1 MQLSPR
7 TTGLLGAVDVG
18 AAVAVHQSIPPLT
31 AFGALLLVV
40 LTAGVTVPAVW
51 SRKPARRRT
60 APTALARLPADMSR
74 SAASHYGSSR
84 KHTSRGWL
92 RLRKLFWHARWRQN
106 MAVLAVLMAVAVL
119 LLASGWD
126 SDQYRQNIVINI
138 GADLV
143 GVIVATFMIT
153 PMVRRAAE
161 GRVREHPRL
170 DYDWYVY
177 QVAGAT
183 SHVRIMDIYSNLLDG
198 PHTANFFRAVELA
211 LERQAVVQI
220 LLLDPYSLAATQRTH
235 ELDDPNACREIMRNL
250 RVLYHFRNT
259 IQPASLNRNFS
270 VRVYTASPSITV
282 YRWDEKALVS
292 FFPAGKISGQGVQ
305 LEVTIGSPLGQFV
318 NKTFNS
324 LWTASEDLE
333 RFMRLP
339 VTLTDI
345 DIADRNFE
353 VEFIYLDGR
362 LYVNDWRIVAQMAR
376 RRIKA
381 KLAYSRYGQQV
392 FNELVIVDDT
402 QPELH
407 AKLSDRFQEK
417 YGRGNEVFIG
427 LEPVSNDNLGM
438 VQNAG

>member
-7 TTGLLGAVDVG
+7 TTGLLGAVGVS
-18 AAVAVHQSIPPLT
+18 AAVVVHQSILSLVALGAFLLMLT
-31 AFGALLLVV
+31 AVV
-40 LTAGVTVPAVW
+40 VVPTVW
-51 SRKPARRRT
+51 SRKPTRRRA
-60 APTALARLPADMSR
+60 APAVLDRWLIGANR
-74 SAASHYGSSR
+74 SAPRNHRSQGR
-84 KHTSRGWL
+84 L

-106 MAVLAVLMAVAVL
+106 IAVLTVLIAVAVL

-153 PMVRRAAE
+153 PTVRRAAE

-170 DYDWYVY
+170 DYAWYVD

-183 SHVRIMDIYSNLLDG
+183 SHVRIMDTYSNLLDG
-198 PHTANFFRAVELA
+198 PHTANFFRAAELA

-220 LLLDPYSLAATQRTH
+220 LLLDPGSLAATKRAH
-235 ELDDPNACREIMRNL
+235 ELNDPDTRREIMRNL
-250 RVLYHFRNT
+250 RALYKFRNT
-259 IQPASLNRNFS
+259 IRPVSMNRNFS
-270 VRVYTASPSITV
+270 VRIYTASPSITV

-292 FFPAGKISGQGVQ
+292 FFPTGKISGQGVQ
-305 LEVTIGSPLGQFV
+305 LEVTIGSPLGEFV
-318 NKTFNS
+318 NEKFNS
-324 LWTASEDLE
+324 LWAASEDLE

-339 VTLTDI
+339 VTLTGI

-353 VEFIYLDGR
+353 VEFVYLDGR
-362 LYVNDWRIVAQMAR
+362 LYVNDWRIVAQMAHR
-376 RRIKA
+376 RTNT
-381 KLAYSRYGQQV
+381 KLAYSRYDQQV
-392 FNELVIVDDT
+392 LNELAIIDGDT

-407 AKLSDRFQEK
+407 AKISERFQEK
-417 YGRGNEVFIG
+417 YGHDNAVFIG
-427 LEPVSNDNLGM
+427 LEPINDDNLGM